1 MSKNYDLVILGGGM
15 GGYISAIRAR
25 QLGKTVALVEKEK
38 LGGTCLHKGCI
49 PTKALLKSA
58 EVFQTVKKCGRFG
71 VKVKELALNY
81 VESFERKNTV
91 VDKLYQGVQQL
102 MKKHRVDV
110 YKGVAR
116 LLGPSIFSPMAGA
129 VSVEMEETNETL
141 IGKNVLIATG
151 ARPREIKQLPVDH
164 TQILTSDDLL
174 NLDHLPTSLTIIGG
188 GVIGVEWASMM
199 LDFDVPVTLIE
210 REAALLP
217 GFDPDIQTEVLNQL
231 KQRGLTVHLGANVT
245 ESEINEDACVVT
257 GRKEDESFTVSSSH
271 VLVSVG
277 RIANTDQ
284 LGLSN
289 TNITTDESGFIEVN
303 DHFQTKESH
312 IYAVGDCIGGKQLA
326 HVASAEGKLA
336 VKHMFDEKVDLT
348 PLSFIPSCVYAS
360 PEVAMVGL
368 TETEANRQ
376 FTDVKTVTFPFQAIG
391 KAVVADETKGFV
403 KLVVDQQNRDCLGVS
418 IVGEKATEL
427 ISEAGIG
434 LVLNA
439 SIDEFG
445 ETIHPHP
452 SLSEAI
458 AEASLLA
465 MNEPVHI

>member
-15 GGYISAIRAR
+15 AGYISAIRAR

-81 VESFERKNTV
+81 VEAFERKNNV
-91 VDKLYQGVQQL
+91 VDKLYQGVQHL

-141 IGKNVLIATG
+141 IGKNVLISTG
-151 ARPREIKQLPVDH
+151 ARPRDIKQLPIDH
-164 TQILTSDDLL
+164 TRILTSDDLL
-174 NLDHLPTSLTIIGG
+174 NLDYLPASLTIVGG

-210 REAALLP
+210 REEALLP

-231 KQRGLTVHLGANVT
+231 KQRGLTVHLNTSVI
-245 ESEINEDACVVT
+245 ESKINEDTSLVT
-257 GRKEDESFTVSSSH
+257 GRKDGEPFTVSSSH

-277 RIANTDQ
+277 RVANTDQ

-289 TNITTDESGFIEVN
+289 TNITTDEAGFIEVN
-303 DHFQTKESH
+303 DNFQTKESH

-336 VKHMFDEKVDLT
+336 VKHMFDEKIDLT

-403 KLVVDQQNRDCLGVS
+403 KLVIDQQTRDCLGVS

-445 ETIHPHP
+445 ETVHPHP

>member
-81 VESFERKNTV
+81 VEAFERKNNV
-91 VDKLYQGVQQL
+91 VDKLYQGVQHL

-151 ARPREIKQLPVDH
+151 ARPRQISQLPVDH
-164 TQILTSDDLL
+164 TRILTSDDLL
-174 NLDHLPTSLTIIGG
+174 DLDHLPTSLTIIGG

-199 LDFDVPVTLIE
+199 LDFDVDVTLIE
-210 REAALLP
+210 REQALLP
-217 GFDPDIQTEVLNQL
+217 GFDQDVQREVLNQL
-231 KQRGLTVHLGANVT
+231 KQRGLTVHLNTSVM
-245 ESEINEDACVVT
+245 ESEVNEATCLVSAK
-257 GRKEDESFTVSSSH
+257 KENESFTVSSSH

-277 RIANTDQ
+277 RVANTDQ

-289 TNITTDESGFIEVN
+289 TNITTDVSGFIEVN
-303 DHFQTKESH
+303 EHFQTKESH

-336 VKHMFDEKVDLT
+336 VKHMFDETVDLT
-348 PLSFIPSCVYAS
+348 PLAFIPSCVYAS

-368 TETEANRQ
+368 TEAEAKQ
-376 FTDVKTVTFPFQAIG
+376 TFTDIKTATFPFQAIG
-391 KAVVADETKGFV
+391 KAVVADATKGFV
-403 KLVVDQQNRDCLGVS
+403 KLVIDEQTRDCLGVS
-418 IVGEKATEL
+418 IVGDKATEL

-445 ETIHPHP
+445 ETVHPHP

-458 AEASLLA
+458 TEASLLA

>member
-15 GGYISAIRAR
+15 GGYISAIHAR

-81 VESFERKNTV
+81 VEAFERKNNV

-129 VSVEMEETNETL
+129 VSVEMEGANETL

-151 ARPREIKQLPVDH
+151 ARPREVSQLPTDH
-164 TQILTSDDLL
+164 QHILTSDDLL
-174 NLDHLPTSLTIIGG
+174 DLDDLPTSLTIVGG

-210 REAALLP
+210 REGALLP
-217 GFDPDIQTEVLNQL
+217 GFDHDIQQEVLNQL
-231 KQRGLTVHLGANVT
+231 KQRGLTVHLNANVT
-245 ESEINEDACVVT
+245 DTKVQEDTCVLT
-257 GRKEDESFTVSSSH
+257 GMKDDEAFTVSSSH

-277 RIANTDQ
+277 RVANTDQ

-289 TNITTDESGFIEVN
+289 TNITTDKMGFIEVN
-303 DHFQTKESH
+303 EHFQTKESH

-348 PLSFIPSCVYAS
+348 PLHYIPSCVYAS
-360 PEVAMVGL
+360 PEVATVGL
-368 TETEANRQ
+368 TEAEAKNQ
-376 FTDVKTVTFPFQAIG
+376 FADVKTVKFPFQAIG
-391 KAVVADETKGFV
+391 KAVISDETNGFV
-403 KLVVDQQNRDCLGVS
+403 KLVIDQQTRDCLGVS
-418 IVGEKATEL
+418 IIGEKATEL
-427 ISEAGIG
+427 ISEAGMA

-439 SIDEFG
+439 SIDELG
-445 ETIHPHP
+445 ETVHPHP

-465 MNEPVHI
+465 MDQPVHI

>member
-245 ESEINEDACVVT
+245 ESEINEDVCVVT

-289 TNITTDESGFIEVN
+289 TNITTDEAGFIEVN
-303 DHFQTKESH
+303 DYFQTKESH

>member
-81 VESFERKNTV
+81 VEAFERKNSV

-129 VSVEMEETNETL
+129 VSVEMEDTNETL

-151 ARPREIKQLPVDH
+151 ARPRQISQLPVDH
-164 TQILTSDDLL
+164 TRILTSDDLL
-174 NLDHLPTSLTIIGG
+174 NLDYLPASLTIIGG

-210 REAALLP
+210 REETLLP
-217 GFDPDIQTEVLNQL
+217 GFDSDIQTEVLNQL
-231 KQRGLTVHLGANVT
+231 KQRGLTVYLNATVT
-245 ESEINEDACVVT
+245 ESDIDEDMCLVT
-257 GRKEDESFTVSSSH
+257 GMKDDTPFTVSSSH
-271 VLVSVG
+271 ALVSVG
-277 RIANTDQ
+277 RVANADQ

-289 TNITTDESGFIEVN
+289 TNITIDQAGFIEVN
-303 DHFQTKESH
+303 EHFQTKESH

-348 PLSFIPSCVYAS
+348 PLRFIPSCVYAS

-368 TETEANRQ
+368 TETEAKSQ
-376 FTDVKTVTFPFQAIG
+376 FADVKTVTFPFQAIG
-391 KAVVADETKGFV
+391 KAVVSDETKGFV
-403 KLVVDQQNRDCLGVS
+403 KLVIDQQTRDCLGVS

-465 MNEPVHI
+465 MGEPVHI

>member
-81 VESFERKNTV
+81 VEAFERKNTV

-129 VSVEMEETNETL
+129 VSVEMKDANETL

-151 ARPREIKQLPVDH
+151 ARPRQISQLPVDH

-199 LDFDVPVTLIE
+199 LDFDIPVTLIE
-210 REAALLP
+210 RESALLP
-217 GFDPDIQTEVLNQL
+217 GFDRDIQTEVLNQL
-231 KQRGLTVHLGANVT
+231 KQRGLTVYLDADVT
-245 ESEINEDACVVT
+245 ESEINEDTCVVT
-257 GRKEDESFTVSSSH
+257 GRKEDEPFTVSSSH

-277 RIANTDQ
+277 RTANTDQ

-289 TNITTDESGFIEVN
+289 TNITTDEAGFIEVN
-303 DHFQTKESH
+303 DYFQTKESH

-336 VKHMFDEKVDLT
+336 VKHMFDEKIDLT

-368 TETEANRQ
+368 TETEAKQ
-376 FTDVKTVTFPFQAIG
+376 KFTNIKTATFPFQAIG
-391 KAVVADETKGFV
+391 KAAVSDETKGFV
-403 KLVVDQQNRDCLGVS
+403 KLVINQQTRDCLGVS